1 MRMIR
6 WGIAARLLIVGVLGL
21 GCMTPQTG
29 VIAGHWTPP
38 GKASEPIVISWES
51 ENETKGLMVVTLG
64 KGGERFRGHYLRI
77 SSGTKLESAQPIVAN
92 WGPLWSGY
100 DWGETMDPWW
110 WGPAGGMP
118 MGGYMTAAYYPV
130 FVREYTGKV
139 VATLFGNEGHSMR
152 CRFTLARPE
161 EGLMGGGVGA
171 CQSSRGSRISA
182 RF

>member
-1 MRMIR
+1 MRI
-6 WGIAARLLIVGVLGL
+6 IQSESIVGILITLVFFL
-21 GCMTPQTG
+21 GCTTPQTG
-29 VIAGHWTPP
+29 VIAGRWTPP
-38 GKASEPIVISWES
+38 NKTSEPIVIAWES
-51 ENETKGLMVVTLG
+51 ENETQGMMALTLG
-64 KGGERFRGHYLRI
+64 KGGERFTGHYLRI
-77 SSGTKLESAQPIVAN
+77 SSGTKLETVQPIVAD

-118 MGGYMTAAYYPV
+118 MTGYMNAAYYPV

-139 VATLFGNEGHSMR
+139 VATLFGNEGPSMR
-152 CRFTLARPE
+152 CRFTLTRPQ

-171 CQSSRGSRISA
+171 CQSSQGSKISA